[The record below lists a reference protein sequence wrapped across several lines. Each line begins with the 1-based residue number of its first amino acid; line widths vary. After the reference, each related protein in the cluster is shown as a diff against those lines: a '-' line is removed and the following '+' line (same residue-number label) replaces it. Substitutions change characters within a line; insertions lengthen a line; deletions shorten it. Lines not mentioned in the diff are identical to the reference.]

1 MTYETWRNVN
11 TEDMIYQSGRF
22 PVNLVAINIVQKA
35 FSYYM

>member
-1 MTYETWRNVN
+1 MTYETWRDVI

-22 PVNLVAINIVQKA
+22 TVKLVTINIVQKA